1 MNCAIDGGCWD
12 VHLGEKSKKYHGEW
26 MAEEVRQRDRR
37 RGCRRLCFTMR
48 SLTGGEGRMRFIF
61 CLNSWMF
68 ETERER
74 REGRKEAKR

>member
-12 VHLGEKSKKYHGEW
+12 VHLREKSKKYHGEW
-26 MAEEVRQRDRR
+26 MAEEVRRRDRR

-48 SLTGGEGRMRFIF
+48 SLTGGEGRMCFIF